1 MARAILACGLL
12 LVAAGLTGCSG
23 STYLIKPDTADPVHV
38 VRCETHLSAKSALL
52 AMIFLP
58 LGFIV
63 QWQDYQNC
71 LELRHNEGYVDAPE
85 EPECAYWRDD
95 KPGQEIK
102 IRDSCKNNPP
112 EWTSSGVEA
121 QKTITLAPP
130 PPMQRQPTIGDT
142 WSGVGTWSG
151 TVYGQQASYPIT
163 STFRDDGTWHAISPT
178 LKPGSFEGTWQLS
191 GGNVVWKSITT
202 GRTGTA
208 TVQEANGK
216 RTLRMIPDDGTSTLE
231 MTPTTEVAAA
241 PANFRT
247 WLLGNWDGSGGG
259 YHLTISSDLN
269 WQYTSSVG
277 GSWYASG
284 TARIEG
290 PATVVL
296 EGWFKGGYSPERLTM
311 VLHRRGESLAGE
323 FRLLKT
329 WLVTFSRSSRPGTK

>member
-1 MARAILACGLL
+1 MRATPTRPRSPSAPTGGTISPARR
-12 LVAAGLTGCSG
+12 SR
-23 STYLIKPDTADPVHV
+23 SPTA
-38 VRCETHLSAKSALL
+38 VRKNRPNGRRAESRRRKTSP
-52 AMIFLP
+52 P
-58 LGFIV
+58 L
-63 QWQDYQNC
+63 
-71 LELRHNEGYVDAPE
+71 R
-85 EPECAYWRDD
+85 
-95 KPGQEIK
+95 
-102 IRDSCKNNPP
+102 
-112 EWTSSGVEA
+112 
-121 QKTITLAPP
+121 PP
-130 PPMQRQPTIGDT
+130 PSNGKRPRRMI
-142 WSGVGTWSG
+142 
-151 TVYGQQASYPIT
+151 
-163 STFRDDGTWHAISPT
+163 RDDGQSP
-178 LKPGSFEGTWQLS
+178 
-191 GGNVVWKSITT
+191 
-202 GRTGTA
+202 
-208 TVQEANGK
+208 
-216 RTLRMIPDDGTSTLE
+216 LE